1 MNRPN
6 RRNNDELSH
15 DCWRIARSLSCW
27 PHRLYESGYPT
38 DPPACNAACVTL
50 TDTKIASSRVTF
62 TAGEPYYFVV
72 TNEGKV
78 PSNFIITAELQILNP
93 GSQYNPILYISSTI
107 PPGASRNFTF
117 AFPIT
122 APQGA
127 VEFATTLVDPGGPGV
142 LLPVQVE
149 LGETERGFSRRQAMQ
164 RRTLAIPLS

>member
-1 MNRPN
+1 MMNYRMIAGVLLVLYLAGFTACTN
-6 RRNNDELSH
+6 RSTPADPAHL
-15 DCWRIARSLSCW
+15 D
-27 PHRLYESGYPT
+27 PV
-38 DPPACNAACVTL
+38 DPPACNAVCVTL
-50 TDTKIASSRVTF
+50 TDIKIESSRVTF
-62 TAGEPYYFVV
+62 SAGEPYYFVV
-72 TNEGKV
+72 TNEGKA
-78 PSNFIITAELQILNP
+78 PSNFIITAELQGPNL

-149 LGETERGFSRRQAMQ
+149 LG
-164 RRTLAIPLS
+164 

>member
-1 MNRPN
+1 MMNYRMIAGVLLILYLAGLTACTN
-6 RRNNDELSH
+6 RSTPADPVHL
-15 DCWRIARSLSCW
+15 D
-27 PHRLYESGYPT
+27 PT

-50 TDTKIASSRVTF
+50 TDTKIESSRVTF

-78 PSNFIITAELQILNP
+78 PSNFIITAEPQILNP

-149 LGETERGFSRRQAMQ
+149 LG
-164 RRTLAIPLS
+164 

>member
-1 MNRPN
+1 MMNYRMIAGVLLVLYLAGLTACTN
-6 RRNNDELSH
+6 RSTLADPAHL
-15 DCWRIARSLSCW
+15 D
-27 PHRLYESGYPT
+27 PT

-50 TDTKIASSRVTF
+50 TDTKIESSRVTF

-78 PSNFIITAELQILNP
+78 PSNFIITAEPQILNP

-149 LGETERGFSRRQAMQ
+149 LG
-164 RRTLAIPLS
+164 

>member
-1 MNRPN
+1 MMNYRMIAGVLLALYLAGLTACTN
-6 RRNNDELSH
+6 RSTLVDPAHL
-15 DCWRIARSLSCW
+15 D
-27 PHRLYESGYPT
+27 PT
-38 DPPACNAACVTL
+38 DPPACNATCVTL
-50 TDTKIASSRVTF
+50 TDTKIESSRVTF

-72 TNEGKV
+72 TNEGKD
-78 PSNFIITAELQILNP
+78 PSNFIITAEPQGPNP
-93 GSQYNPILYISSTI
+93 GSQYDPIHYISSTI

-149 LGETERGFSRRQAMQ
+149 LG
-164 RRTLAIPLS
+164 